1 MKKITILCLH
11 LGYGGI
17 ERAISTLS
25 NILVKNYE
33 IEIVSTY
40 KLYDKP
46 AFEINKNVKIK
57 YLLTDL
63 KPNRK
68 EIKDCIKNHKYF
80 NLVKEVFK
88 AVKVL
93 YYKKKTMVD
102 YIKTCNSDVI
112 ITTRDIHNLWLSK
125 YGNKDSVKIGWE
137 HNHHNNNKKYIN
149 KIVKSVRGL
158 DYFVLVSNELFEFYK
173 DIVKPKTVCIPN
185 FIDYFPKTKSKLN
198 NHNIV
203 NIGRLS
209 KEKGQIDLIDI
220 IKLVKKEIKDIHL
233 DIIGEGFERN
243 SLEEKIKK
251 EHLSKNITL
260 HGFLNK
266 EEMDPILKN
275 SSLFILPSFTE
286 SFGLVVLEA
295 MAYKI
300 PCLSFSSARGAL
312 EIIET
317 GTDGYIIEDRNKKEM
332 KDKIVELLNNQKRLK
347 EMGNNALL
355 KAKEFNGDKAL
366 EKWVNLI
373 EKK

>member
-17 ERAISTLS
+17 ERAVSTLS

-40 KLYDKP
+40 KVYDKP
-46 AFEINKNVKIK
+46 AFEINENVKIK

-63 KPNRK
+63 KPNKK

-80 NLVKEVFK
+80 NLIKELFK
-88 AVKVL
+88 SVKVL
-93 YYKKKTMVD
+93 YYKKKTMID

-112 ITTRDIHNLWLSK
+112 ITTRDIHNLWLSR

-149 KIVKSVRGL
+149 KIVKSVKGL
-158 DYFVLVSNELFEFYK
+158 DYFVVVSNELYEFYK
-173 DIVKPKTVCIPN
+173 GIVKPKTVCIPN
-185 FIDYFPKTKSKLN
+185 FIDYFPKAKSKLN

-220 IKLVKKEIKDIHL
+220 IKLIKKDIKDIHL
-233 DIIGEGFERN
+233 DIIGEGFERDA
-243 SLEEKIKK
+243 LEEKIKK

-266 EEMDPILKN
+266 DEMDPILKN
-275 SSLFILPSFTE
+275 SSLFVLPSFTE
-286 SFGLVVLEA
+286 SFGLVLLEA

-312 EIIET
+312 EIIEN
-317 GTDGYIIEDRNKKEM
+317 GTDGYIIEDRNKKAM
-332 KDKIVELLNNQKRLK
+332 KDKIVELLNNQKKLK

-355 KAKEFNGDKAL
+355 KSKEFNGDKAL

>member
-17 ERAISTLS
+17 ENAISMLS
-25 NILVKNYE
+25 NILVKDYE
-33 IEIVSTY
+33 VEIVSTY

-57 YLLTDL
+57 YLFTNL

-68 EIKDCIKNHKYF
+68 EIKDCIKNHKYIS
-80 NLVKEVFK
+80 LIKELFK
-88 AVKVL
+88 SVKVL
-93 YYKKKTMVD
+93 YYKKKAMVD
-102 YIKTCNSDVI
+102 YIKTCDSDII

-149 KIVKSVRGL
+149 TIVKSVKGL
-158 DYFVLVSNELFEFYK
+158 DYFVVVSNELFEFYK
-173 DIVKPKTVCIPN
+173 DKVKPKTVCIPN
-185 FIDYFPKTKSKLN
+185 FINYFPKSKSKLN
-198 NHNIV
+198 THNIV

-220 IKLVKKEIKDIHL
+220 VKFVKKDIKDIHL
-233 DIIGEGFERN
+233 DIIGEGFERDA
-243 SLEEKIKK
+243 LEEKIKK
-251 EHLSKNITL
+251 EHLSKYVTL

-266 EEMDPILKN
+266 DEMDPILKD

-286 SFGLVVLEA
+286 SFGLVILEA

-312 EIIET
+312 EIIEN
-317 GTDGYIIEDRNKKEM
+317 GTDGYIIEGRDKKLM
-332 KDKIVELLNNQKRLK
+332 KDKIVELLNNQKKLK
-347 EMGNNALL
+347 VMGNNALL
-355 KAKEFNGDKAL
+355 KAKEFNSDKAL

-373 EKK
+373 EKR